1 MKPIVIVPP
10 LLVLALAPA
19 AVSLVLLLLPLDEH
33 AVTRTAAHITALLL
47 IQILRLATEPL
58 SLPGGPYRYDLAV
71 LSQPSGAG
79 DQPSP
84 VYSRAAPTVFPQP
97 SC

>member
-1 MKPIVIVPP
+1 MKPIVIGLP

-19 AVSLVLLLLPLDEH
+19 ALPLVVLLLPLDEH
-33 AVTRTAAHITALLL
+33 AVTRTAANIAALLL

-71 LSQPSGAG
+71 LSQPSGTG
-79 DQPSP
+79 DQSSP
-84 VYSRAAPTVFPQP
+84 VYSRAARTVFPQP

>member
-33 AVTRTAAHITALLL
+33 AVTRTAANIAALL
-47 IQILRLATEPL
+47 IQVLRLATEPL
-58 SLPGGPYRYDLAV
+58 SLPGGPYRYDLAL
-71 LSQPSGAG
+71 LSQPSGTG
-79 DQPSP
+79 DQSSP
-84 VYSRAAPTVFPQP
+84 VYSRAARTVFPQP

>member
-33 AVTRTAAHITALLL
+33 AVTRTAANIAALL
-47 IQILRLATEPL
+47 IQVLRLATEPL

-71 LSQPSGAG
+71 LSQPSGTG
-79 DQPSP
+79 DQSSP
-84 VYSRAAPTVFPQP
+84 VYSRAARTVFPQP